1 MLCGRGCKLKNVLVS
16 PLILDQNNALKIFIV
31 KRNTVLEICKELLS
45 GTFTEVD
52 GGSAIKNIID
62 TLGLGELQLDYI
74 SEKTTAKSIKNYIL
88 IREIKFRVVVF
99 EVFSARI

>member
-1 MLCGRGCKLKNVLVS
+1 M
-16 PLILDQNNALKIFIV
+16 KIFIV
-31 KRNTVLEICKELLS
+31 KRNTVLEICRELLS

-74 SEKTTAKSIKNYIL
+74 SEKITAKSIKNYIL